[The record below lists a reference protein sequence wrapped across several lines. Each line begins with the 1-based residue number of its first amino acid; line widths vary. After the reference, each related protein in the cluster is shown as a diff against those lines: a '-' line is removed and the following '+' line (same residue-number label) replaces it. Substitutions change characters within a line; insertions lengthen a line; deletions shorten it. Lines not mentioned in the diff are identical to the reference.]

1 MAEGTILDFT
11 KVSDEVLYSP
21 GAITRVD
28 RDDIGRLKAMAAKN
42 PRRRIRLCAHPDT
55 ADPLHEMLIV
65 HMRDAYVPPHRHPGK
80 SESFHIIE
88 GELTVVVF
96 DEAGGVTDVIEMGA
110 PDSGRAFYYRLS
122 EPRYH
127 TVIPTTDVVVFH
139 EVTNGPFRR
148 QDMEYAPWAPAE
160 DDRGAQREF
169 LLSILPGP
177 EPRP

>member
-1 MAEGTILDFT
+1 MLDFT

-28 RDDIGRLKAMAAKN
+28 QGDIGRLKEMAARN

-65 HMRDAYVPPHRHPGK
+65 HMKEAYVPPHRHPGK

-96 DEAGGVTDVIEMGA
+96 DEAGVVTDVIEMGE
-110 PDSGRAFYYRLS
+110 PGSGRAFYYRLS
-122 EPRYH
+122 EVRYH
-127 TVIPTTDVVVFH
+127 TVIATTDVVVFH
-139 EVTNGPFRR
+139 EVTNGPFRQEDLER
-148 QDMEYAPWAPAE
+148 APWAPGE
-160 DDRGAQREF
+160 DDDEAQRNF
-169 LLSILPGP
+169 IRAILPAP
-177 EPRP
+177 EVRP

>member
-1 MAEGTILDFT
+1 MDEGSMVDFT

-28 RDDIGRLKAMAAKN
+28 RNAIRRLKEMAAEN

-65 HMRDAYVPPHRHPGK
+65 HMKDAYVPPHRHPGK

-88 GELTVVVF
+88 GSLTVVVF
-96 DEAGGVTDVIEMGA
+96 DDAGGVTEVIEMGE
-110 PDSGRAFYYRLS
+110 PGSGRVFYYRLS
-122 EPRYH
+122 EARYH
-127 TVIPTTDVVVFH
+127 TVIVTSDVVAFH

-148 QDMEYAPWAPAE
+148 EDMEFAPWAP
-160 DDRGAQREF
+160 DDNEVPEAQLRYIRE
-169 LLSILPGP
+169 LLRRIG
-177 EPRP
+177 